1 MNPLSI
7 EIGTLKEIFAHNF
20 FIQGCNDATR
30 SVLEFNGISSSE
42 NISHDIDDIHKT
54 WKATKEYVP
63 SNLKEDKDYRHKACG
78 GSLIVNQTKQ
88 LKGRGDALIFKLGD
102 SEGDQYE
109 YAYYL
114 DNDLSKLNKIIKPN
128 SGDDGFTVVINRSK
142 IAIYLAEVGLPGIKK
157 ASEIVNIE

>member
-1 MNPLSI
+1 M
-7 EIGTLKEIFAHNF
+7 
-20 FIQGCNDATR
+20 
-30 SVLEFNGISSSE
+30 
-42 NISHDIDDIHKT
+42 DDKHRT
-54 WKATKEYVP
+54 WKAEKEYVP

-88 LKGRGDALIFKLGD
+88 LKGRGDALIFRLTD

-114 DNDLSKLNKIIKPN
+114 DDDTSKLNKIIKPN

-157 ASEIVNIE
+157 ASEIVNIQ